1 MKPQP
6 MYRKLLLSDE
16 ITSSSVEKIINMIFS
31 INYDDDQKED
41 EYRDWVREPIMLF
54 INTNG
59 GNAYDAFAL
68 GDVIR
73 TSKTPIYTVA
83 LGWCMSA
90 GLLIYLF
97 GHKRFMGKYG
107 TLMYHDIATSAFGK
121 SEYVKQEL
129 SEMKRLATIMNR
141 LIVDTSSIKMKMLE
155 DYINR
160 KAEWYIDAETA
171 LNLAL
176 CDGYYED

>member
-1 MKPQP
+1 MKPTP
-6 MYRKLLLSDE
+6 MYRNILLSDE
-16 ITSSSVEKIINMIFS
+16 ITSSSVEKVINMIFS
-31 INYDDDQKED
+31 INYDDDQKEE

-68 GDVIR
+68 GDVICK
-73 TSKTPIYTVA
+73 SKTPVHTIA

-97 GHKRFMGKYG
+97 GHKRYMGEHA
-107 TLMYHDIATSAFGK
+107 TLMYHDVATVAHGK
-121 SEYVKQEL
+121 SEQVKQEL
-129 SEMKRLATIMNR
+129 SEMKRLADMMNQ
-141 LIVDTSSIKMKMLE
+141 LIVNTSKIGLKTLE

-160 KAEWYIDAETA
+160 KAEWYIDLAAA
-171 LNLAL
+171 LDLGL
-176 CDGYYED
+176 CDGYY